1 MREVCDERLN
11 DRMPQIFSRTD
22 VIKVFAREQMKA
34 WSIPIFA
41 DQFVFSKLITVPG
54 REYEIT
60 WSILKDLR

>member
-1 MREVCDERLN
+1 MREVRDQRL
-11 DRMPQIFSRTD
+11 DDWMPQILSGAD
-22 VIKVFAREQMKA
+22 MIKVFARKQMKA

-60 WSILKDLR
+60 WSVLKDLR